1 VLRAPRAE
9 LLKPKRETMKTY
21 LMPIIAAIVAA
32 GLAGCASESQYSVQ
46 LFKASQ
52 SGHVIS
58 IIQTSGAPASK

>member
-1 VLRAPRAE
+1 
-9 LLKPKRETMKTY
+9 MKTY

-58 IIQTSGAPASK
+58 IVQTSSAPAPSSK